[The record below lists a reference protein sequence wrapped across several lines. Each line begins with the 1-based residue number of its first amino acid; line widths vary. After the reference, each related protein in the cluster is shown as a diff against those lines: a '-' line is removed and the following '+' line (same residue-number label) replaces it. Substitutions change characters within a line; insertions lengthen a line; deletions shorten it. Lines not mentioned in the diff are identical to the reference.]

1 MKKQNIL
8 APAGVALLLS
18 SSPVLALD
26 LSADA
31 QVESQ
36 LHEESSN
43 FNDNLRIGLPS
54 VEDTSGAISPSESAA
69 EESGGFFG
77 NLRIGFITAEDDT
90 GDNTD
95 GSAYGGKLGY
105 ISPGWNGLRAGAT
118 LYATQELFDNENGDF
133 FASDGSS
140 YSILGEAFL
149 QGNFGNTEL
158 KAGRFEFDSPYADTD
173 DIRMVPNTFQGALL
187 SNRDIS
193 DTTLHLAHLDEWAG
207 VDADEPEE
215 FNEMNGDDGITLA
228 GAAYEGI
235 ENLGL
240 QAWYYWGND
249 FADLLY
255 LEALYEIDNYSIGAQ
270 FGSQSDNTSDDSGP
284 DGHVFGITG
293 SYTIDAFTLAA
304 AYNRVSDTVINGF
317 GGGPFFTSA
326 DDHTIEGVEDQKA
339 LALGLE
345 YGGIERLTLGVLNV
359 DFDKGE
365 DETDFYATYDAN
377 DSLNFELIYTDMH
390 DDGHIVRLMTNLAF

>member
-1 MKKQNIL
+1 MKKQKIL

-18 SSPVLALD
+18 SSPALALD
-26 LSADA
+26 LSADV

-36 LHEESSN
+36 LHEESGD
-43 FNDNLRIGLPS
+43 FIDYLRIGLPS
-54 VEDTSGAISPSESAA
+54 AEANAGASSFPVSVN

-77 NLRIGFITAEDDT
+77 NLRIGFISAEDDT

-95 GSAYGGKLGY
+95 GAAYGGKLGY
-105 ISPGWNGLRAGAT
+105 ISPRWNGLSAGAT

-187 SNRDIS
+187 SNSDIS
-193 DTTLHLAHLDEWAG
+193 NTTLYLVHLDEWAG

-215 FNEMNGDDGITLA
+215 FNELNGDDGITLV

-240 QAWYYWGND
+240 QAWYYWGDN
-249 FADLLY
+249 FADLLH
-255 LEALYEIDNYSIGAQ
+255 LEALYETDNYSIGAQ

-304 AYNRVSDTVINGF
+304 AYNKVSDTVINGF

-326 DDHTIEGVEDQKA
+326 DDYTIEGVEDQKA

-345 YGGIERLTLGVLNV
+345 YGGIEGLTLGVLNV

-365 DETDFYATYDAN
+365 DETDFYATYDV
-377 DSLNFELIYTDMH
+377 DGRLNFELIYHDMH
-390 DDGHIVRLMTNLAF
+390 DDGHTVRLMTNLAF